1 MLTIK
6 GWKARTKSGDTAT
19 LLHSALQARTSAGQ
33 KWFDETSS
41 SSQEESDSRLL
52 QTTPLNHKG
61 KIIKAE
67 HGARQTCSRLL
78 LFQMLSSSPGNGKEA
93 RA

>member
-33 KWFDETSS
+33 NLILRRNLILGSFK
-41 SSQEESDSRLL
+41 
-52 QTTPLNHKG
+52 PL
-61 KIIKAE
+61 
-67 HGARQTCSRLL
+67 R
-78 LFQMLSSSPGNGKEA
+78 
-93 RA
+93 